1 MCGPTEAE
9 KQGAKSSKLALANTK
24 EGINTIKG
32 VAQKFYEDPMLQK
45 VAGLQNQILDNPFT
59 YNQQYRDSTA
69 NAASSAALSAAENNL
84 GAVGAQAE
92 RLGLGRSQAGG
103 VGLANLTNLMGVGGV
118 VNANQQTDRLMA
130 QQRLADLQN
139 AVGSGFNF
147 LTQYN
152 APQKEVGLAQLGTLG
167 GLASLTGAN
176 AQMAAQQSGPL
187 DFLGGVFGTGLGAF
201 TGGLGLG
208 GAQSLFPSLTKKG

>member
-1 MCGPTEAE
+1 M
-9 KQGAKSSKLALANTK
+9 
-24 EGINTIKG
+24 
-32 VAQKFYEDPMLQK
+32 
-45 VAGLQNQILDNPFT
+45 
-59 YNQQYRDSTA
+59 
-69 NAASSAALSAAENNL
+69 
-84 GAVGAQAE
+84 
-92 RLGLGRSQAGG
+92 
-103 VGLANLTNLMGVGGV
+103 
-118 VNANQQTDRLMA
+118 NANQQTDRLMA

-176 AQMAAQQSGPL
+176 AQMAAQQSGQAL

-201 TGGLGLG
+201 TGGSGPG
-208 GAQSLFPSLTKKG
+208 GAQSLFPSSRRRGKRCRCSVGEGSINRRRRDSRDSLRRCR

>member
-1 MCGPTEAE
+1 MCGATEAE

-24 EGINTIKG
+24 EGVDTIKG
-32 VAQKFYEDPMLQK
+32 VAKKFYEDPMLQK

-59 YNQQYRDSTA
+59 YNQQFRDSTA
-69 NAASSAALSAAENNL
+69 NAASSAALSASENNL
-84 GAVGAQAE
+84 GQSGAMAE

-103 VGLANLTNLMGVGGV
+103 IGLANLTNLMGVGGV

-167 GLASLTGAN
+167 GLSSLTGAN

-187 DFLGGVFGTGLGAF
+187 DFLGGAVGAGLGGL
-201 TGGLGLG
+201 TGGLGSLG
-208 GAQSLFPSLTKKG
+208 AKSLFGVI